1 MHAYLCVCGLNVCV
15 CACMHAC
22 VCACVYCACIISC
35 MFCAETHFYHLYFEF
50 PVCFVQNLVLCV
62 KLHVCFCAETQSDVV
77 NFLCVFVQKPSS
89 MCWISY
95 MFLCRNPVLCGEFP
109 MFFVVAETQSYMLN
123 FLCVFVQKPSP
134 MCWISMAESRRHQ
147 WRISRLCTTM
157 TVSQKLEN
165 NRNSN
170 ERHFHS
176 ANLSANENSCTV
188 TYMIRSGDLYIFGC
202 MCVCMWY
209 NMVKYM
215 WLWSG

>member
-22 VCACVYCACIISC
+22 VYACVYCACIISC

-95 MFLCRNPVLCGEFP
+95 MFLCRNPVLCVEFP
-109 MFFVVAETQSYMLN
+109 TCFCAETQSYVVN
-123 FLCVFVQKPSP
+123 FLCFLLLQKPSP
-134 MCWISMAESRRHQ
+134 ICWISCVFLCRNPVLCVEFPWPSHAGISEEFPDCARQ
-147 WRISRLCTTM
+147 WRW
-157 TVSQKLEN
+157 V
-165 NRNSN
+165 RN
-170 ERHFHS
+170 
-176 ANLSANENSCTV
+176 
-188 TYMIRSGDLYIFGC
+188 
-202 MCVCMWY
+202 
-209 NMVKYM
+209 
-215 WLWSG
+215 